1 MRHVGC
7 YRFTLTTVGYYTTPV
22 VPVRPFFFFC
32 CKTFKFVD
40 QKWFTNR
47 MIQCFHLFFL
57 NDWQD
62 YQLHYDQFY
71 AYCCQPKAVIRADYV
86 FQKEFLFLLGKQ
98 AQSLHIWYR
107 SYDDADIYSTQ
118 TGNASVINWND
129 LVKNKRSVKPGLHPI
144 VIPKQGDRQFESLC
158 FMGLLIQ
165 LIAFFFFLFPAMT
178 LTTHSLLGSLSS
190 SLACCRPAI
199 RHTIYPYCFLSRKQ
213 D

>member
-1 MRHVGC
+1 M
-7 YRFTLTTVGYYTTPV
+7 FSSLFLS
-22 VPVRPFFFFC
+22 FF
-32 CKTFKFVD
+32 
-40 QKWFTNR
+40 
-47 MIQCFHLFFL
+47 

-71 AYCCQPKAVIRADYV
+71 AYCCEPKGVIRADYV

-98 AQSLHIWYR
+98 AQCPHIWNR

-129 LVKNKRSVKPGLHPI
+129 LVKNKRSVKPGLHPT
-144 VIPKQGDRQFESLC
+144 VIPKQGDRQFVGLC

-165 LIAFFFFLFPAMT
+165 LIAFFFLFPAMT
-178 LTTHSLLGSLSS
+178 FTTHSLPGLLSS